1 MRNRHADLV
10 VGTCFL
16 LLVIV
21 EFVFIGVLAYGLLR
35 LLAGLGA
42 A

>member
-1 MRNRHADLV
+1 MPNRSADRI
-10 VGTCFL
+10 VGLCFL
-16 LLVIV
+16 LLLIV
-21 EFVFIGVLAYGLLR
+21 EFVFIGALAYGLLR